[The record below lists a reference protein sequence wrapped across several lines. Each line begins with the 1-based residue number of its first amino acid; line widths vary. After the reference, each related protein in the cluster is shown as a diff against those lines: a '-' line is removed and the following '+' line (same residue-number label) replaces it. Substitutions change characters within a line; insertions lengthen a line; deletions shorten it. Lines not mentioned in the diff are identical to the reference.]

1 LIGNARNVLI
11 VLALAAG
18 VWAIPGGGDAAA
30 VALAVLTTII
40 FVGIV
45 LLAVRFYRE
54 NRIAIYSL
62 GDRYRALLYASI
74 GTIVVASAALDRFRD
89 AGVLI
94 WLGAMG
100 AALFGLYRVWL
111 HHREYGY

>member
-1 LIGNARNVLI
+1 MRNALI

-18 VWAIPGGGDAAA
+18 VWAIPGGGDAAS

-45 LLAVRFYRE
+45 LLVVRFYRE

-62 GDRYRALLYASI
+62 GNGYRALLYGSI
-74 GTIVVASAALDRFRD
+74 GTIIVASAALDRLHG
-89 AGVLI
+89 AGVLV
-94 WLGAMG
+94 WVGAMA
-100 AALFGLYRVWL
+100 AALVGLYRVWL
-111 HHREYGY
+111 RHREYGY